1 MRKII
6 AWVLMVTLLLTPIM
20 GCAPKQFVP
29 YEPPVIKFDKTAP
42 YEGIDFDAIP
52 KPNKIKPIFVDEN
65 FKEVPAEEAKFV
77 LLVPKEYAK
86 VAAVVKLAKT
96 YKLLAQEQEVLINT
110 NVNIINSLKEYVALE
125 QMKATTYRRLWADS
139 ENAYRQER
147 YQHKLDNAIN
157 KGASVAIAIGAA
169 VLLAIIAL

>member
-1 MRKII
+1 MRKLI
-6 AWVLMVTLLLTPIM
+6 AWVLMVTLFLTPAM
-20 GCAPKQFVP
+20 GCAPKEFVP
-29 YEPPVIKFDKTAP
+29 FNPPVVEFEKTPP

-52 KPNKIKPIFVDEN
+52 KPKPIVPVYVDEN
-65 FKEVPAEEAKFV
+65 FKEVPIEEAKFV

-96 YKLLAQEQEVLINT
+96 YKQLALQQEVLIN
-110 NVNIINSLKEYVALE
+110 NQVNIINSLKEYVALE
-125 QMKATTYRRLWADS
+125 QMKSQQYRQLWADS

-157 KGASVAIAIGAA
+157 KGVFGAIAAA
-169 VLLAIIAL
+169 VLIAIIAM